1 MKTKSDLIAK
11 RDYELHN
18 KNEELERAK
27 CNIDDLDKSLSNKT
41 FEWEKVL
48 QSERNAAKARQE
60 ELKEKIVS
68 MQSEKS
74 KLNERIS
81 QL

>member
-1 MKTKSDLIAK
+1 M
-11 RDYELHN
+11 
-18 KNEELERAK
+18 ERAK

-60 ELKEKIVS
+60 EQREKIVL

-74 KLNERIS
+74 KLNERIA